1 MEFLLTQSGIL
12 FVIGLIGVAFTLFK
26 FLQKPHDD
34 IEKKQI
40 IADKDI
46 SSKATILAQKE
57 MESKASLL
65 AQQVEWEKIASEK
78 KFTELGKRLDDAF
91 ALAQNHIHSV
101 DVMVG
106 SLSVLVNSMNL
117 NIVKLQTI
125 VEERLP
131 SK

>member
-12 FVIGLIGVAFTLFK
+12 FVLGLIGVAFTVFN
-26 FLQKPHDD
+26 FLRKPHDD
-34 IEKKQI
+34 IERKQI

-78 KFTELGKRLDDAF
+78 KFSELGKRLDDAF
-91 ALAQNHIHSV
+91 ALAQNHTHSIGV
-101 DVMVG
+101 QVEL
-106 SLSVLVNSMNL
+106 LSILVNNMNL
-117 NIVKLQTI
+117 NIVKLETI
-125 VEERLP
+125 VDERLP
-131 SK
+131 NK